1 MRTPRNVMI
10 VLGLAVLLGVGLI
23 GGTAAA
29 RADDDAAEDAADA
42 AAIDSGWLARNPERL
57 TRWLTRHPDRLAR
70 WLSKHPPSV
79 APPAASA
86 DWPSWA
92 RTVADRIRAQGLPA
106 NPPPTFTGDWAA
118 FAAAVDAWLGSPAP
132 TTPSPPSSEPPSE
145 PPAGTSGGGAAGD
158 AGSAV
163 PAPTDAAPGAAAP
176 AAPGGDQ
183 ASPTATTAE
192 ATSSSGSG
200 VLTGSIN
207 LVDRTWVCNGPVALD
222 SVTVTILNVSK
233 DAVYLRSGCTGSIGR
248 IDIVQYRGD
257 GIHLNN
263 GAHDLVIGGGT
274 IRCYAHD
281 PLKHQDGIQV
291 MGGTRVTFRNM
302 DVGCYSANNSQV
314 WINAGA
320 GGNGTPTDIVF
331 EGGRFQGYYANGQ
344 YGRGGAYGIAI
355 VNSIRSGARGTTIC
369 PNAHPSRMLYIS
381 QSAIDPIDVD
391 NQRLEQCP

>member
-1 MRTPRNVMI
+1 VRIPKNIMI

-23 GGTAAA
+23 GGTAGA

-42 AAIDSGWLARNPERL
+42 AVIDSGWLARNPEHL

-70 WLSKHPPSV
+70 WLRNHPPSLP
-79 APPAASA
+79 PPAASG

-92 RTVADRIRAQGLPA
+92 RTVADRIRSNGLPA
-106 NPPPTFTGDWAA
+106 DPPPTFTGDWAA
-118 FAAAVDAWLGSPAP
+118 FAAAVEAWLGTPAP
-132 TTPSPPSSEPPSE
+132 AIPSPPSTEPATGASGGNATGAGGSTATA
-145 PPAGTSGGGAAGD
+145 PADGTSGAG
-158 AGSAV
+158 
-163 PAPTDAAPGAAAP
+163 APG
-176 AAPGGDQ
+176 APGGDQ
-183 ASPTATTAE
+183 ASPSPV
-192 ATSSSGSG
+192 TSGAAPSSGG
-200 VLTGSIN
+200 GALTGSIN
-207 LVDRTWVCNGPVALD
+207 LVDRTWVCNGPVALE

-344 YGRGGAYGIAI
+344 YGPGGAYGIAI
-355 VNSIRSGARGTTIC
+355 VNSIRSGARGATIC
-369 PNAHPSRMLYIS
+369 PNAHPRRMLYLS
-381 QSAIDPIDVD
+381 QSAIEPVDVA
-391 NQRLEQCP
+391 NQRLSQC